1 MTDLSVPPLLNILP
15 RVSPVGIL
23 EPGDNDL
30 AAPRVYP
37 PALRIIALCVLG
49 LFFAV
54 VVVSTSL
61 SLGSYCLTTDAGSAS
76 PLPAGRHSTSLHQ
89 RSSK

>member
-1 MTDLSVPPLLNILP
+1 MTELPVPPLLKIMP
-15 RVSPVGIL
+15 RVSPVGVL

-30 AAPRVYP
+30 ASPRVYP
-37 PALRIIALCVLG
+37 PALRVVALVVLG

-76 PLPAGRHSTSLHQ
+76 PLPAGPPSTLLQ
-89 RSSK
+89 KRSSK